1 MNISQLFI
9 RRPVTTT
16 LVMVAILAFGWASHG
31 QLPVSD
37 LPNVDFPTLQVTANL
52 PGASPETMAA
62 SVATPLEKEFSTI
75 AGLDSMNSSSALGST
90 QVTMQFVLDRDID
103 AAAQDVQAAI
113 SRAGKNLPPGM
124 PTPPSF
130 QKVNP
135 ADQPIL
141 FIALTSPTLSMY
153 DLDEYAENMIAQR
166 ISQVSGV
173 AQVQINGSQK
183 YAVRV
188 KADPTALASRGIGID
203 EVAEAL
209 RSANSTSPTGALWG
223 ATRTY
228 TVETTGPILRAEGY
242 RPIIVAYRNGQPV
255 RLDEIAEVVNGVEN
269 DKTAAWFVDQR
280 GIILAIQ
287 RQPGTN
293 TVEVARAVRDL
304 LPTFQAKLPAS
315 VNLNVLFDR
324 SQSVKSSVADVQF
337 TLILTLVLVVLVIFL
352 FLRNISS
359 TIIPSLVLPLS
370 ILGTF
375 IVMQAFGY
383 SLDNLSLMA
392 LTLAVGFVVDDA
404 IVVPKTSSA
413 T

>member
-1 MNISQLFI
+1 VNISQLFI